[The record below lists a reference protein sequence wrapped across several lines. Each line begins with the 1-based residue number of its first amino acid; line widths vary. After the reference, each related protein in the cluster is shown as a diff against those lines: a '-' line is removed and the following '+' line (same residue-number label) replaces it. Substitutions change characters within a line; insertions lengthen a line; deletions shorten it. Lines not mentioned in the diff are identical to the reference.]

1 MEFDLNVMTVML
13 CQACN
18 QTRATWL
25 VYPCYVT
32 NVPIL
37 LPRSERPALGRC
49 SSSGFVEVGCVR
61 MSGCR
66 SVVPG
71 LPKRDILLDACCIC
85 IIYVIMLWGLEPNPY
100 DVVCNL
106 QHS

>member
-1 MEFDLNVMTVML
+1 MTQMGFDLDVMTVML

-37 LPRSERPALGRC
+37 LPRSELPALGRR
-49 SSSGFVEVGCVR
+49 SSSGFVDVGCVENES
-61 MSGCR
+61 MQICSDR
-66 SVVPG
+66 S
-71 LPKRDILLDACCIC
+71 A
-85 IIYVIMLWGLEPNPY
+85 
-100 DVVCNL
+100 
-106 QHS
+106 